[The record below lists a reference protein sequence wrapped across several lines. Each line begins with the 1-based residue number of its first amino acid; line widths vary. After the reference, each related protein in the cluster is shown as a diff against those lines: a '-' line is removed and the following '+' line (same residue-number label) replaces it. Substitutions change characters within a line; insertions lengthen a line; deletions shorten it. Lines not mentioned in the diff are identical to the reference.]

1 MKINEHIRLSLRLK
15 VALTAVVGVVLLAA
29 VLVYFYGHEM
39 TRTADEAMD
48 KRAGAVATGLANECE
63 YGLLIGNNSLVQQA
77 VVKVLA
83 QPDVLSAVVFND
95 EGKVVATAGP
105 VDIAAKAKAGAELVA
120 TYNQASIVETHVTAL
135 QQADVFYVRV
145 FSQPFPASSDFN
157 VDESSQGVSRQT
169 GQKLGLIELTISHSS
184 TDMAVEQSR
193 RSALLIASLLV
204 AVISVICVLA
214 VRRAV
219 RPLRTLVQGTK
230 ELASGNLSA
239 RVKIVSPDEIGE
251 LARAFNKMAESLE
264 RSSDELE
271 FRVKERTAELAESNE
286 ALTERVRLSALSAD
300 MGSVLTRS
308 GDQRGMLQGCSE
320 AMVKHLDAAF
330 ARIWT
335 LNEAENVLE
344 LQSSAGMYTHI
355 DGGHARVPV
364 GKFKIGLIAQERQP
378 HLTNAVI
385 GDPRVPEQEWAKRE
399 GLVAFAGYPL
409 IVADRLVGVMA
420 MFARQPLTEA
430 THQALASVADMVAI
444 GIERTRAEK
453 EVRQLNAELE
463 ARVRERTAQLEA
475 TNKELESFSYSV
487 SHDLRTPLLTIDGF
501 SQALLEDYADKL
513 DATGQN
519 YLQRVR
525 TNAQHMSELI
535 DDLLGLARLARSEIQ
550 REPVDLSA
558 LARAIAADLQR
569 KQPERRV
576 ECTVADGLTAHAD
589 PRQMRALLENLL
601 GNAWKY
607 SSKQPQARI
616 EFGRCGSN
624 GTQAFFVRD
633 NGAGFDMAHA
643 TKLFGAFQ
651 RLHTEDE
658 FPGSG
663 IGLANVQR
671 IVHRHGGRVWAEG
684 AVGKGATF
692 YFTL

>member
-1 MKINEHIRLSLRLK
+1 
-15 VALTAVVGVVLLAA
+15 
-29 VLVYFYGHEM
+29 
-39 TRTADEAMD
+39 
-48 KRAGAVATGLANECE
+48 
-63 YGLLIGNNSLVQQA
+63 
-77 VVKVLA
+77 
-83 QPDVLSAVVFND
+83 
-95 EGKVVATAGP
+95 
-105 VDIAAKAKAGAELVA
+105 
-120 TYNQASIVETHVTAL
+120 
-135 QQADVFYVRV
+135 
-145 FSQPFPASSDFN
+145 
-157 VDESSQGVSRQT
+157 
-169 GQKLGLIELTISHSS
+169 
-184 TDMAVEQSR
+184 
-193 RSALLIASLLV
+193 
-204 AVISVICVLA
+204 
-214 VRRAV
+214 
-219 RPLRTLVQGTK
+219 
-230 ELASGNLSA
+230 
-239 RVKIVSPDEIGE
+239 
-251 LARAFNKMAESLE
+251 
-264 RSSDELE
+264 
-271 FRVKERTAELAESNE
+271 
-286 ALTERVRLSALSAD
+286 
-300 MGSVLTRS
+300 
-308 GDQRGMLQGCSE
+308 MLQGCSE

-344 LQSSAGMYTHI
+344 LQSSAGLYTHI

-378 HLTNAVI
+378 HLTNTVV
-385 GDPRVPEQEWAKRE
+385 GDPRVPQQEWAKRE
-399 GLVAFAGYPL
+399 GLIAFAGYPL

-420 MFARQPLTEA
+420 MFARQPLTEV
-430 THQALASVADMVAI
+430 TLQALASVADMVAV
-444 GIERTRAEK
+444 GIERKRAED
-453 EVRQLNAELE
+453 EVRQLNTELE
-463 ARVRERTAQLEA
+463 ARVRERTAQLDA

-513 DATGQN
+513 DATGRD

-535 DDLLGLARLARSEIQ
+535 DDLLGLARLSRNEIQ

-558 LARAIAADLQR
+558 LARSVAADLQR

-576 ECTVADGLTAHAD
+576 ELTVTDGLAAQAD
-589 PRQMRALLENLL
+589 ARLMRALLENLL

-624 GTQAFFVRD
+624 GTQAFFIRD
-633 NGAGFDMAHA
+633 NGAGFDMAHVS
-643 TKLFGAFQ
+643 KLFGAFQ
-651 RLHTEDE
+651 RLHTADE